1 MMEIAGVADFA
12 NMEGMLCACML
23 VHSRYNRQAS
33 DVYKVAEQLKEL
45 AQQDTYNKIHIVYLF
60 EISLN
65 ELYCLY
71 RKVCDMH
78 EPDMHLAH

>member
-45 AQQDTYNKIHIVYLF
+45 AQQDTYNKIHIV
-60 EISLN
+60 
-65 ELYCLY
+65 
-71 RKVCDMH
+71 
-78 EPDMHLAH
+78 

>member
-33 DVYKVAEQLKEL
+33 DVSSQSGRATKRASTTRYI
-45 AQQDTYNKIHIVYLF
+45 QQDTYCVDIRDKF
-60 EISLN
+60 E
-65 ELYCLY
+65 
-71 RKVCDMH
+71 
-78 EPDMHLAH
+78 